1 MPFQKTI
8 KLQNCI
14 FQIPAQLLLRS
25 LIDRVPK
32 YPFWRRKQEIS
43 KWTQNVVLKDFTQK
57 LWRRKCEEGKQ
68 LIMVQLFYYENHGKC
83 CKNLWKHDGKKL
95 KVRKL
100 SPFSQCNEDKSRWM
114 KLKKL
119 WYRNMIFYSLQYL
132 KITIRLSSFEALMI
146 WVFFEID

>member
-14 FQIPAQLLLRS
+14 FQIPAQLLLLS
-25 LIDRVPK
+25 LIDSVPK
-32 YPFWRRKQEIS
+32 YFKEGNKKFQSGHKMWSWKIQLRSCEEES
-43 KWTQNVVLKDFTQK
+43 
-57 LWRRKCEEGKQ
+57 EEGKQ

-100 SPFSQCNEDKSRWM
+100 SLFLNVMKTNLDGWNWKSYGTGAWYFTVCN
-114 KLKKL
+114 
-119 WYRNMIFYSLQYL
+119 I
-132 KITIRLSSFEALMI
+132 
-146 WVFFEID
+146 

>member
-25 LIDRVPK
+25 LIDHVPK
-32 YPFWRRKQEIS
+32 YPFERRKQEIS
-43 KWTQNVVLKDFTQK
+43 KWTQYVVLKDFTQK

-100 SPFSQCNEDKSRWM
+100 SLFLNVMKTNLDGWNWKSYGTGAWYFTVCN
-114 KLKKL
+114 
-119 WYRNMIFYSLQYL
+119 I
-132 KITIRLSSFEALMI
+132 
-146 WVFFEID
+146 